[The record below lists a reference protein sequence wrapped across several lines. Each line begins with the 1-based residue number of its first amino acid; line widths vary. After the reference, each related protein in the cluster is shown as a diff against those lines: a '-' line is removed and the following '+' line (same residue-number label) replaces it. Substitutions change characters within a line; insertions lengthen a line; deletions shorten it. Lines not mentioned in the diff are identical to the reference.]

1 MLSAARRL
9 SALFAVVTAA
19 VALAA
24 MLSLPPTAAYA
35 HPIQIDSSPK
45 PFAGVQAP
53 PKEVIVYFSEPI
65 ELPYSRISV
74 LGPDGSR
81 VDTGGPR
88 NAGGDTATIAVD
100 LQPSLPEGVYT
111 VTTKV
116 LSAVDGHV
124 VDSAFTFGIGAAP
137 LGSGGGGDG
146 GSQQPGGAPSQILSP
161 NESASRF
168 PGLVGQVMAVG
179 AAFGTL
185 WLWKPLERVPWLASA
200 VAQKRQAIDRGM
212 MGLVVIGTALVLA
225 SNFAIIVV
233 QAVDIGASVAEAV
246 ATRFGGVWMT
256 RMIESSILMA
266 IALFV
271 WRRSK
276 ESVPS
281 RAELL
286 AILVLGLA
294 VLVTSSLI
302 AHGAATGATAAVL
315 IDFFHNAAASIW
327 IGGLVLMGFV
337 AVPRLLELSSERARS
352 AAISILIPRFSTIVV
367 AILGLVVITGPL
379 LLFLIE
385 SDLSLTLASTYGR
398 VLAVKLALAGVM
410 VAMGAYSQFVV
421 QKQAAAA
428 ATATAGPGGRQH
440 AAAAALSSAVAG
452 RFSKSLKAEAA
463 VGIALL
469 FMVSLMANSALPA
482 GEFPQYKNSRD
493 AASGIAPS
501 AFAADNGSSQSS
513 PSAYVQTMYTS
524 AGRVDLSIDP
534 LAVGQNKFRLS
545 FFDAE
550 NEVASDVSSA
560 AIKLTQVDKRI
571 GPILIATSQASPGVF
586 AADAAFSLPG
596 TWLVEVEGVRP
607 ESSNIVASLD
617 IDVRPAIRD
626 LSFDLKEYKMPQQPS
641 LPLYPVFDADRQSI
655 WAGDTMPRSSRIWQL
670 DMQTGNY
677 TAHPIENVT
686 LVTQVAVD
694 RLSGDIWY
702 IDPTES
708 KLGLYEPEEV
718 ASIQYVLPVPGVI
731 SGLAQGLDGNLWMPV
746 VQANKIVRFSPA
758 TEQFDQ
764 FDIPTPNSR
773 PVGIAVD
780 PRDGGIWVAESTGK
794 IARVDPAT
802 GAIEEFEPPGANRL
816 VVPTAMLPDPDG
828 HDVYIAEHDGHTVTA
843 FNPLFRTFREYP
855 ALNEGGLP
863 FGMAKDGF
871 GFLWYAQHEIDRLAV
886 IDPRTGQGTEV
897 KIPTAGS
904 FVQWLASDD
913 RGRIWFAEQRGGAIG
928 VVTVTAKPPAVTPP
942 PPPPSGDGNGGTGD
956 AVQDVGFS
964 LAEVA
969 GPAIAAG
976 VVMSALFYA
985 KSAVDLRRNIRAAAT
1000 SNNVIERD

>member
-1 MLSAARRL
+1 MSSAARRL
-9 SALFAVVTAA
+9 FALFTVVIAVVTLAALLLPPAA
-19 VALAA
+19 V
-24 MLSLPPTAAYA
+24 YA
-35 HPIQIDSSPK
+35 HPIQVDSLPK
-45 PFAGVQAP
+45 PFAAVQSP

-137 LGSGGGGDG
+137 PGSGADGG
-146 GSQQPGGAPSQILSP
+146 GSQQPGAPSQILSP

-168 PGLVGQVMAVG
+168 PGMVGQVMVVG

-212 MGLVVIGTALVLA
+212 MGIVVVGTALVLA
-225 SNFAIIVV
+225 SNIAIIVV
-233 QAVDIGASVAEAV
+233 QAVDIGASVADAI
-246 ATRFGGVWMT
+246 ATRFGGVWLT
-256 RMIESSILMA
+256 RMIESSILMV

-276 ESVPS
+276 EGVPS
-281 RAELL
+281 RAEVL

-352 AAISILIPRFSTIVV
+352 AAVSILIPRFSTIVV

-421 QKQAAAA
+421 QKHAAAA
-428 ATATAGPGGRQH
+428 AVAGAGGRQH
-440 AAAAALSSAVAG
+440 ADSASSSTPTAAAS

-482 GEFPQYKNSRD
+482 GEFPQYRNSRD
-493 AASGIAPS
+493 VAVGIAPS
-501 AFAADNGSSQSS
+501 AFAADNGSGQPS
-513 PSAYVQTMYTS
+513 PPASAYVQTIYTS

-550 NEVASDVSSA
+550 NRVASDVSSA
-560 AIKLTQVDKRI
+560 AIKLTQVDRRI
-571 GPILIATSQASPGVF
+571 GPIPIATSQASPGAF
-586 AADAAFSLPG
+586 TADAAFSIPG

-617 IDVRPAIRD
+617 VDVRPAIRD
-626 LSFDLKEYKMPQQPS
+626 LSFDLEEYKIPQQPS

-677 TAHPIENVT
+677 TVHPIENVT

-694 RLSGDIWY
+694 RLSGNLWY

-708 KLGLYEPEEV
+708 KLGLYAPEEA
-718 ASIQYVLPVPGVI
+718 ASVQHVLPVPGVI
-731 SGLAQGLDGNLWMPV
+731 SGLAQDLDGNLWMPV

-758 TEQFDQ
+758 TGQFDQ
-764 FDIPTPNSR
+764 YDIPTPNSR
-773 PVGIAVD
+773 PVGIAAD
-780 PRDGGIWVAESTGK
+780 PRDGSIWVAESTGK

-802 GAIEEFEPPGANRL
+802 GEIEEFEPPGANKL
-816 VVPTAMLPDPDG
+816 VVPTAVLPDPDG
-828 HDVYIAEHDGHTVTA
+828 HDIYIAEHDGHTITA

-897 KIPTAGS
+897 GIPTAGS
-904 FVQWLASDD
+904 FVQWLTSDD

-942 PPPPSGDGNGGTGD
+942 PPPSSGDGNGGTGG
-956 AVQDVGFS
+956 AVQEIGFS

-976 VVMSALFYA
+976 VVLSALFYA
-985 KSAVDLRRNIRAAAT
+985 KSAVDLRRNVRAAAA